1 GATEVVGGLPLAAR
15 AVLALRVAEMAEPW
29 IFAVGA
35 ARVRLEAALAGRGVS
50 VRFIASPAD
59 LPVTSSALLIVPG
72 DHLLDAAGGLRA
84 PPCGAAAGGG
94 GGAPRWGAAAGGGWV
109 EDAAAGRPL
118 ADALR
123 RAGSGPDPR
132 PGDGL
137 FVP

>member
-72 DHLLDAAGGLRA
+72 DHLLDAAGVLRA
-84 PPCGAAAGGG
+84 PTCEAAAVGGLG
-94 GGAPRWGAAAGGGWV
+94 
-109 EDAAAGRPL
+109 EDVAAGRPL